1 MKACYLLLLQFF
13 FLLPLS
19 FAQNSPMYTLESI
32 GFSQVKEFEK
42 IHLNFKENIDIPPVV
57 DIDPGMI
64 HIRFPQTR
72 LTTERREFEFSNS
85 KFIQAVRAKQN
96 RQSILLIV
104 VLRSPSLSFEG
115 FIDVVQ
121 SEQQISF
128 HLDTQVS
135 TTSRVSSTENIDGVT
150 LEAEQRFLE
159 GDRITSTFQE
169 QEASPELVLP
179 EEREISTLQAET
191 PNEDWMSAMLTM
203 TLALIVILL
212 FLYLCFFIYNRFLA
226 GKFPNLSS
234 QFPIRIV
241 STYHL
246 SPKQKIIVIE
256 VNQSYF
262 ACGVTQSSIHLLSPL
277 THKEDRSFLQQLSK
291 TPQEASKEND
301 HTRIDFMKS
310 LEIAR
315 NTETETSIVKEKSP
329 VSENAR
335 KLETQKET
343 SPSSEE
349 RKSVDSNFQ
358 TPILPPN
365 DEEETNNDE
374 MDDPSMQKFV
384 NQLNKKIKSLKPIN

>member
-1 MKACYLLLLQFF
+1 MKACCILLLHIFI
-13 FLLPLS
+13 LLPLS
-19 FAQNSPMYTLESI
+19 FAQNSPIYTLESI
-32 GFSQVKEFEK
+32 DFTQVKEFEK

-72 LTTERREFEFSNS
+72 LTTENREFQFPNS
-85 KFIQAVRAKQN
+85 KFIQAIRAKQN

-121 SEQQISF
+121 NEKQILL

-135 TTSRVSSTENIDGVT
+135 TSSRVSSTENIDDFT

-169 QEASPELVLP
+169 QQASPELALP

-191 PNEDWMSAMLTM
+191 PNEDWLSAMLTM
-203 TLALIVILL
+203 ILALMVILL

-262 ACGVTQSSIHLLSPL
+262 ACGVTQNSIHLLSPL

-291 TPQEASKEND
+291 PPQEASKDND
-301 HTRIDFMKS
+301 QTRTDFMKHI
-310 LEIAR
+310 EIAR
-315 NTETETSIVKEKSP
+315 KAEAETNVVKEKHP
-329 VSENAR
+329 VSEHAR
-335 KLETQKET
+335 KLETQQEI

-349 RKSVDSNFQ
+349 PKSVDSNFQ
-358 TPILPPN
+358 TPILPPT
-365 DEEETNNDE
+365 DEEETNHDE
-374 MDDPSMQKFV
+374 LDDPSMQKFV